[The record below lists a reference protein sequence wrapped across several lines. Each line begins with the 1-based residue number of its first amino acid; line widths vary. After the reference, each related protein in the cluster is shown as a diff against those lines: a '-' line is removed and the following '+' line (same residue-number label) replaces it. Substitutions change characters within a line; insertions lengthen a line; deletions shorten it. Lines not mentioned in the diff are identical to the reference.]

1 MNTYPLWMQLTEMC
15 WRVMWRVIG
24 VFAVSAAVPAGVL
37 FGLRCLKFIKPVVS
51 P

>member
-1 MNTYPLWMQLTEMC
+1 MNTYPLWMQITEMC

-37 FGLRCLKFIKPVVS
+37 FGLRCLRFIKPVVA